1 MSKIVFSITE
11 DILQA
16 AIQSRSSRI
25 LTKRELE
32 KVAAELLQNEDLYD
46 GVYKR
51 LIMIARE
58 ITKVERG

>member
-16 AIQSRSSRI
+16 AIQSRSGRI